1 MKITTTQLRKIIREE
16 AQLLM
21 EDPEDPATMKAEPGA
36 QRASNVLTTIEG
48 SSNLMHKMQSLAMA
62 NKKDEI
68 TALFQGLLDVMHDAN
83 PRLSTS
89 NIVSALRTVTATEK
103 DPEKPKT
110 STA

>member
-16 AQLLM
+16 AQRLM
-21 EDPEDPATMKAEPGA
+21 EGPEDPAPGT

-48 SSNLMHKMQSLAMA
+48 SSNLMSKMQSLATS
-62 NKKDEI
+62 NKADEI
-68 TALFQGLLDVMHDAN
+68 TALFQGLLDVLHKAN
-83 PRLSTS
+83 PGLSTY
-89 NIVSALRTVTATEK
+89 NIVSALTTVKAAEK